1 MKQYSCNNSQKLF
14 NRYLPLIFILIA
26 ALAFS
31 PIFSRLSSNIVIE
44 GATGTGTTAGAEAG
58 TGTTAGAEAG
68 TGTGTTAGAAAAG
81 AAAAGAAAAGATAG
95 AAATA
100 GATAADTSYMDT
112 IFTNLREIATTDNN
126 VTNIVEERNYIF
138 PKYLDTETTNARL
151 DYTTLDVNSINM
163 QLVLLSGVAIV
174 IGIFIM
180 INLMQ

>member
-14 NRYLPLIFILIA
+14 NRSLPLIFILIA

-44 GATGTGTTAGAEAG
+44 GATNANAGAN
-58 TGTTAGAEAG
+58 AEA
-68 TGTGTTAGAAAAG
+68 TAEA
-81 AAAAGAAAAGATAG
+81 
-95 AAATA
+95 
-100 GATAADTSYMDT
+100 SRMDT
-112 IFTNLREIATTDNN
+112 IFANLREIETADNSL
-126 VTNIVEERNYIF
+126 TNIVKERNYIF

-180 INLMQ
+180 IHLTQ

>member
-44 GATGTGTTAGAEAG
+44 GATGTAGTTTAEAETTTANAGAEA
-58 TGTTAGAEAG
+58 
-68 TGTGTTAGAAAAG
+68 
-81 AAAAGAAAAGATAG
+81 
-95 AAATA
+95 
-100 GATAADTSYMDT
+100 SRMDT
-112 IFTNLREIATTDNN
+112 ILANLREIQTANN
-126 VTNIVEERNYIF
+126 NLTNIVEERNYIL

-174 IGIFIM
+174 IGIFI
-180 INLMQ
+180 IIHLTQ

>member
-1 MKQYSCNNSQKLF
+1 MKHYSGNNSQRLF
-14 NRYLPLIFILIA
+14 NGYLPVIFILIA

-44 GATGTGTTAGAEAG
+44 GAENASTGESVPATAEA
-58 TGTTAGAEAG
+58 
-68 TGTGTTAGAAAAG
+68 
-81 AAAAGAAAAGATAG
+81 
-95 AAATA
+95 
-100 GATAADTSYMDT
+100 SRMDT
-112 IFTNLREIATTDNN
+112 IYTNLREIETADNSL
-126 VTNIVEERNYIF
+126 TNIVEERNYII

-180 INLMQ
+180 IHLTQ